1 MSEELNGLVE
11 AMGTIITDRIEEAG
25 EDYYVLKTSHDYLY
39 VHKND
44 VEVISRKELAL

>member
-1 MSEELNGLVE
+1 
-11 AMGTIITDRIEEAG
+11 MGTIITDRIEEAG

-44 VEVISRKELAL
+44 VEIISRKELALQALQYQMQKE